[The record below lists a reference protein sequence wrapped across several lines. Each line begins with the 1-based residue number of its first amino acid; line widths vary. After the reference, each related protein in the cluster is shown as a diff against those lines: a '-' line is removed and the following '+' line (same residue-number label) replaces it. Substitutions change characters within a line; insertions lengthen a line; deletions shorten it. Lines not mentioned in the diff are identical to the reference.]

1 VQQRVFTIAENAPVA
16 RDTYRLQ
23 LTGDTAAITAPGQF
37 VDIRLAGRFLRRPVS
52 VCSWSDGALTLYYKV
67 AGAGTAQLSTLVP
80 GTELDLLVG
89 LGNGFDTA
97 PAGARPLLVGG
108 GVGASPL
115 YGLAQQLVAEG
126 CSPLAVLGFAIAAVL
141 IVVSLVARVQLSQAS
156 AEVSA
161 LEDQYTQLQ
170 EQQTRLRIDYESAFN
185 LTEIEDYAIHE
196 LGMQKP
202 RSDQLYYISS
212 DATDTAV
219 VLDQNA
225 AEPLSLAD
233 RLGDFFSS
241 ILEYFR

>member
-1 VQQRVFTIAENAPVA
+1 MP
-16 RDTYRLQ
+16 
-23 LTGDTAAITAPGQF
+23 
-37 VDIRLAGRFLRRPVS
+37 
-52 VCSWSDGALTLYYKV
+52 
-67 AGAGTAQLSTLVP
+67 P
-80 GTELDLLVG
+80 GTTEAVVPESVP
-89 LGNGFDTA
+89 TPKQA
-97 PAGARPLLVGG
+97 IA
-108 GVGASPL
+108 
-115 YGLAQQLVAEG
+115 
-126 CSPLAVLGFAIAAVL
+126 PLAVLGFAIAAVL
-141 IVVSLVARVQLSQAS
+141 IVISLVARVQLSQAS

-161 LEDQYTQLQ
+161 LEDQYAELQ

-212 DATDTAV
+212 SDAADTAV
-219 VLDQNA
+219 VLDQSA

>member
-1 VQQRVFTIAENAPVA
+1 MASPDSRKRNTTARMDGNAAYDLHSTAAEEYRYSAPVEMPHA
-16 RDTYRLQ
+16 PRTTEAVVPESVPTPKQ
-23 LTGDTAAITAPGQF
+23 AIAPM
-37 VDIRLAGRFLRRPVS
+37 
-52 VCSWSDGALTLYYKV
+52 
-67 AGAGTAQLSTLVP
+67 
-80 GTELDLLVG
+80 
-89 LGNGFDTA
+89 
-97 PAGARPLLVGG
+97 
-108 GVGASPL
+108 
-115 YGLAQQLVAEG
+115 
-126 CSPLAVLGFAIAAVL
+126 AVLGFAIAAVL
-141 IVVSLVARVQLSQAS
+141 LVISLVARVQLSQAS
-156 AEVSA
+156 AQVSA

-170 EQQTRLRIDYESAFN
+170 EDQTRLRIDYESAFN

-212 DATDTAV
+212 SDAADTAV

>member
-1 VQQRVFTIAENAPVA
+1 MASPASKKRNTAPMDGNAAYDLHSTAAEEYRYSAPVEMPHA
-16 RDTYRLQ
+16 PRTPEAVVPESVPTPKQ
-23 LTGDTAAITAPGQF
+23 AIA
-37 VDIRLAGRFLRRPVS
+37 
-52 VCSWSDGALTLYYKV
+52 
-67 AGAGTAQLSTLVP
+67 
-80 GTELDLLVG
+80 
-89 LGNGFDTA
+89 
-97 PAGARPLLVGG
+97 
-108 GVGASPL
+108 
-115 YGLAQQLVAEG
+115 
-126 CSPLAVLGFAIAAVL
+126 PLAVLGFAIAAVL

>member
-1 VQQRVFTIAENAPVA
+1 MASPDSRKRNTTARMDGNAAYDLRSTAAAEYLYSAPVEMPHA
-16 RDTYRLQ
+16 PRTTEAVVPESVPTPKQ
-23 LTGDTAAITAPGQF
+23 AIAPM
-37 VDIRLAGRFLRRPVS
+37 
-52 VCSWSDGALTLYYKV
+52 
-67 AGAGTAQLSTLVP
+67 
-80 GTELDLLVG
+80 
-89 LGNGFDTA
+89 
-97 PAGARPLLVGG
+97 
-108 GVGASPL
+108 
-115 YGLAQQLVAEG
+115 
-126 CSPLAVLGFAIAAVL
+126 AVLGFAIAAVL
-141 IVVSLVARVQLSQAS
+141 LVISLVARVQLSQAS

-170 EQQTRLRIDYESAFN
+170 EDQTRLRIDYESAFN

-212 DATDTAV
+212 SDATDTAV

-241 ILEYFR
+241 IVEYFR

>member
-1 VQQRVFTIAENAPVA
+1 MASPASKKRNTAPMDGNAAYDLHSTAAEEYRYSAPVEMPHA
-16 RDTYRLQ
+16 PRTTEAVVPESVPTPKQ
-23 LTGDTAAITAPGQF
+23 AIA
-37 VDIRLAGRFLRRPVS
+37 
-52 VCSWSDGALTLYYKV
+52 
-67 AGAGTAQLSTLVP
+67 
-80 GTELDLLVG
+80 
-89 LGNGFDTA
+89 
-97 PAGARPLLVGG
+97 
-108 GVGASPL
+108 
-115 YGLAQQLVAEG
+115 
-126 CSPLAVLGFAIAAVL
+126 PLAVLGFAIAAVL

-170 EQQTRLRIDYESAFN
+170 EQQTRLRIDY
-185 LTEIEDYAIHE
+185 TEIEDYAIHE

>member
-1 VQQRVFTIAENAPVA
+1 MASPDSRKRNTARMDGNAAYDLRSNAAEEYLYSAPVELPHA
-16 RDTYRLQ
+16 PRTTEAVVPESVPTPKQ
-23 LTGDTAAITAPGQF
+23 AIA
-37 VDIRLAGRFLRRPVS
+37 
-52 VCSWSDGALTLYYKV
+52 
-67 AGAGTAQLSTLVP
+67 
-80 GTELDLLVG
+80 
-89 LGNGFDTA
+89 
-97 PAGARPLLVGG
+97 
-108 GVGASPL
+108 
-115 YGLAQQLVAEG
+115 
-126 CSPLAVLGFAIAAVL
+126 PLAVLGFAIAAVL
-141 IVVSLVARVQLSQAS
+141 IIVSLVARVQLSQVS

-161 LEDQYTQLQ
+161 LEDQYAELQ

-212 DATDTAV
+212 SDATDTAV
-219 VLDQNA
+219 VLDQSA

>member
-1 VQQRVFTIAENAPVA
+1 MASTASRKRNTARMDGNAAYDLRSNAAEEYLYSAPVELPHA
-16 RDTYRLQ
+16 PRTTEAVVPESVPTPKQ
-23 LTGDTAAITAPGQF
+23 AIA
-37 VDIRLAGRFLRRPVS
+37 
-52 VCSWSDGALTLYYKV
+52 
-67 AGAGTAQLSTLVP
+67 
-80 GTELDLLVG
+80 
-89 LGNGFDTA
+89 
-97 PAGARPLLVGG
+97 
-108 GVGASPL
+108 
-115 YGLAQQLVAEG
+115 
-126 CSPLAVLGFAIAAVL
+126 PLAVLGFAIDAVL
-141 IVVSLVARVQLSQAS
+141 IIISLVARVQLSQAS

-161 LEDQYTQLQ
+161 LEDQYAELQ

-212 DATDTAV
+212 SDATDTAV
-219 VLDQNA
+219 VLDQSA

>member
-1 VQQRVFTIAENAPVA
+1 MDGNAAYDLRSNAAEEYLYSAPVELPHA
-16 RDTYRLQ
+16 PRTTEAVVPESVPTPKQ
-23 LTGDTAAITAPGQF
+23 AIA
-37 VDIRLAGRFLRRPVS
+37 
-52 VCSWSDGALTLYYKV
+52 
-67 AGAGTAQLSTLVP
+67 
-80 GTELDLLVG
+80 
-89 LGNGFDTA
+89 
-97 PAGARPLLVGG
+97 
-108 GVGASPL
+108 
-115 YGLAQQLVAEG
+115 
-126 CSPLAVLGFAIAAVL
+126 PLAVLGFAIAAVL
-141 IVVSLVARVQLSQAS
+141 IIVSLVARVQLSQAS

-161 LEDQYTQLQ
+161 LEDQYAELQ

-212 DATDTAV
+212 SDAADTAV
-219 VLDQNA
+219 VLDQSA

>member
-1 VQQRVFTIAENAPVA
+1 MASPDSRKRNTTARMDGNAAYDLRSTTAEEYLYSAPVEMPHA
-16 RDTYRLQ
+16 PRTTEAVVPESVPTPKQ
-23 LTGDTAAITAPGQF
+23 AIAPM
-37 VDIRLAGRFLRRPVS
+37 
-52 VCSWSDGALTLYYKV
+52 
-67 AGAGTAQLSTLVP
+67 
-80 GTELDLLVG
+80 
-89 LGNGFDTA
+89 
-97 PAGARPLLVGG
+97 
-108 GVGASPL
+108 
-115 YGLAQQLVAEG
+115 
-126 CSPLAVLGFAIAAVL
+126 AVLGFAIAAVL
-141 IVVSLVARVQLSQAS
+141 LVISLVARVQLSQAS

-170 EQQTRLRIDYESAFN
+170 EDQTRLRIDYESAFN

-212 DATDTAV
+212 SDATDTAV

-241 ILEYFR
+241 IVEYFR

>member
-1 VQQRVFTIAENAPVA
+1 MQQRVFTIAENAPVA
-16 RDTYRLQ
+16 RGTYRLR
-23 LTGDTAAITAPGQF
+23 LAGDTAAITAPGQF
-37 VDIRLAGRFLRRPVS
+37 VDIRLAGYFLRRPVS

-67 AGAGTAQLSTLVP
+67 AGAGTAQLSTLAP